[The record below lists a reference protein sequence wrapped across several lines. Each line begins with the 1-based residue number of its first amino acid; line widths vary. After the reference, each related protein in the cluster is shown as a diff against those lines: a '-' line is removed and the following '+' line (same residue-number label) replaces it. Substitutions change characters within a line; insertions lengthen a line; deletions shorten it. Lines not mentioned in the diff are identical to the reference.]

1 MPFCHAPWTN
11 IDISP
16 QGEIGPCCKFRHEHY
31 EPPLD
36 IRKHTID
43 QYLDSPTLIKIKQEF
58 MEGQW
63 PAGCERCRLE
73 ESHGLPSKR
82 IMDHQRWQDHYANI
96 SPGQHKFITASVAFG
111 NTCNLT
117 CITCGPYSSSRW
129 NREHVALFG
138 TSIEPNHFYKKDFA
152 QEILDAMPDLVHL
165 DIPGGEPF
173 LSGVEQQ
180 KELLAL
186 YGSRAHMM
194 DLHYTTNA
202 TVFPTDDWWDLWKDF
217 REIDLQISLDAVDA
231 RLEYIRYPAKWSEV
245 VGNIASYLDRQTRL
259 QNFRMSV
266 SITVSAYN
274 VAYLGELLDWCEQM
288 GLPKPWLGR
297 VHNPVHMRPTV
308 WPQRARRWIADR
320 LASTR
325 HDSLHA
331 WAGLIQTEDDSK
343 HFDQFK
349 SMMSKHDH
357 FRGTR
362 FDQAF
367 PEMVQF
373 L

>member
-11 IDISP
+11 LDISP
-16 QGEIGPCCKFRHEHY
+16 QGEMGPCCKFRHEHHG
-31 EPPLD
+31 PALD
-36 IRKHTID
+36 IRKSTIED
-43 QYLDSPTLIKIKQEF
+43 YVASAKLAEIKKDFEQDR
-58 MEGQW
+58 W

-73 ESHGLPSKR
+73 EEHGLASKR
-82 IMDHQRWQDHYANI
+82 VMDQQRWGTHYDGLR
-96 SPGQHKFITASVAFG
+96 PGQHQFLTASIAFG

-138 TSIEPNHFYKKDFA
+138 TSIEPNHFYKQAFA
-152 QEILDAMPDLVHL
+152 DEVVGSMPNLVHL

-180 KELLAL
+180 KELLGK
-186 YGSRAHMM
+186 YRARSHQM

-202 TVFPTDDWWDLWKDF
+202 TVFPDEDWWDLWQDF
-217 REIDLQISLDAVDA
+217 HEIDLQISLDAIGD
-231 RLEYIRYPAKWSEV
+231 RLQYIRYPASWSTV
-245 VGNIASYLDRQTRL
+245 QANVQAYLDRQQRL

-274 VAYLGELLDWCEQM
+274 VAYLGELLDWCDQV
-288 GLPKPWLGR
+288 GLPTPWLGR

-308 WPQRARRWIADR
+308 WPLPGRQFVTDRLRSSQRAV
-320 LASTR
+320 LEP
-325 HDSLHA
+325 
-331 WAGLIQTEDDSK
+331 WANLMETDDDSR

-349 SMMSKHDH
+349 TMMRKHDQ
-357 FRGTR
+357 FRGTDFATTFPDMVR
-362 FDQAF
+362 F
-367 PEMVQF
+367 